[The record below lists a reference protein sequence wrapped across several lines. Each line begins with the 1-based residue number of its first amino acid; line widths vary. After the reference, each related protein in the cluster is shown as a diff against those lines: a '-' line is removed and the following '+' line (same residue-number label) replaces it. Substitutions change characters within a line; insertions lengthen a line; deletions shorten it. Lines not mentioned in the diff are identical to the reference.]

1 MKQYRFLPYASQDSA
16 GVAAEL
22 GRAEYSYWFVQ
33 QYFLPLLAEL
43 GQVQLLTRADDAV
56 PPDTEVTDVRLL
68 FLPPQLV
75 PESVADPSI
84 PVFAWEY
91 STIPTEPFAG
101 DPRNDWRTVLGRTP
115 GAITHSRYAAAAVR
129 ETMGGSYPVA
139 ALPAPVWDRFA
150 DLADGD
156 APQIATI
163 EFDGSVL
170 DSATVDPANG
180 PTMPQVASGH
190 WRLEVDGV
198 VYTTVVNPHDGRKVW
213 QDTITAFVWA
223 HRDNPDATLVVKL
236 VHHDRDIAL
245 TAAWDFIHRLAPYR
259 CRIVALHAFLPDE
272 TYRQL
277 IQASTFVVNSS
288 RGEGQCLPL
297 MEFMSAGV
305 PAIAPDHTA
314 MAEYVTA
321 ENAFVVTW
329 SREWTWWPHDPR
341 RFLRCMTHPVDWD
354 SLRQAFVASYVL
366 ATQDPGRYRQMSAT
380 ATSTLQRH
388 CAQQVVAAALR
399 EFLGT
404 LPLPSR
410 SA

>member
-1 MKQYRFLPYASQDSA
+1 MTQYRFLPYASQDPA
-16 GVAAEL
+16 DVAAEL

-43 GQVQLLTRADDAV
+43 GQVQTLTSADETV
-56 PPDTEVTDVRLL
+56 PADPDLTDVRLL

-75 PESVADPSI
+75 PEAAADTSI

-101 DPRNDWRTVLGRTP
+101 DPRNDWRTVLSRTP
-115 GAITHSRYAAAAVR
+115 GAITHSRYAAAVVR
-129 ETMGGSYPVA
+129 DSMGEAYPVA

-150 DLADGD
+150 DLADPD
-156 APQIATI
+156 TPSVSAI
-163 EFDGSVL
+163 EFEGSVL
-170 DSATVDPANG
+170 DSAVVDPSQRPALPETPVG
-180 PTMPQVASGH
+180 PC
-190 WRLEVDGV
+190 RLDLEGV

-236 VHHDRDIAL
+236 VHHDKDIAL
-245 TAAWDFIHRLAPYR
+245 SAAWDFMHRLAPYQ
-259 CRIVALHAFLPDE
+259 CRIVAVHAFLPDD
-272 TYRQL
+272 TYRRL
-277 IQASTFVVNSS
+277 IQISTFVVNSS

-321 ENAFVVTW
+321 DNAFVVTW

-341 RFLRCMTHPVDWD
+341 RFLRCMKHPVNWD
-354 SLRQAFVASYVL
+354 SLRRAFATSYLVATRDL
-366 ATQDPGRYRQMSAT
+366 DRYQQMSAAAT
-380 ATSTLQRH
+380 ATLQRH
-388 CAQQVVAAALR
+388 CSQRVVAAGLS
-399 EFLGT
+399 EFLDT
-404 LPLPSR
+404 LPPPAHR
-410 SA
+410 G